1 MIKRRGEKMMM
12 RLDKLVETLGYS
24 DDELEMTI
32 AGRFYLEGVE
42 GEGFDE

>member
-1 MIKRRGEKMMM
+1 MM

-32 AGRFYLEGVE
+32 AARFFLEGAE